1 MHVCFWNTE
10 ILTPIQ
16 KYGMQGSG
24 AVAFKK
30 LRVLLDRIMLRRTKI
45 QRSDDLGL
53 PPRTV
58 IMRRDY
64 FSPEE
69 KELYLSLF
77 SDAKRE
83 FSTYVDTGTLL
94 NSEST
99 APNRVTPDH
108 ARATTDYSNIFS
120 LITRMRQMA
129 CHPDLVIRSR
139 KNAGKFND
147 EDEEVTICRLC
158 NDVAEDAIRA
168 KCRHI
173 FDRECIKQ
181 YFDAPIEAEVRFYIF
196 LWLCSTALTG
206 TQCSRFALSVTSLS
220 QSISMHQPWSWK
232 CLQQRGRESLA
243 V

>member
-1 MHVCFWNTE
+1 MMHTCFWNNE

-16 KYGMQGSG
+16 KHGMQEPGK
-24 AVAFKK
+24 VAFKK

-45 QRSDDLGL
+45 QRADDLGL

-58 IMRRDY
+58 IVRRDH

-83 FSTYVDTGTLL
+83 FSTYLDAGTLL
-94 NSEST
+94 NSESYAQYGVALAHKGT
-99 APNRVTPDH
+99 
-108 ARATTDYSNIFS
+108 TTDYSNIFS

-129 CHPDLVIRSR
+129 CHPDLVIRSK
-139 KNAGKFND
+139 KNASMFGNG
-147 EDEEVTICRLC
+147 EGEATVCRLC
-158 NDVAEDAIRA
+158 NDVAEDAIQS

-181 YFDAPIEAEVRFYIF
+181 YLGASIEAQV
-196 LWLCSTALTG
+196 
-206 TQCSRFALSVTSLS
+206 Q
-220 QSISMHQPWSWK
+220 
-232 CLQQRGRESLA
+232 
-243 V
+243 